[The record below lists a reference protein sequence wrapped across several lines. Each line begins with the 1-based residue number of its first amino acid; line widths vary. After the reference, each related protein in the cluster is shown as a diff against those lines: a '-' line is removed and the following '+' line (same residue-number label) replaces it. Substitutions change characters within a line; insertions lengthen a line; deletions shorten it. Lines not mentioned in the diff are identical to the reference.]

1 MRLVGE
7 QKIEPHIPVFDK
19 TARKD
24 GTFQATDFVFDAQAN
39 EYTCP
44 NGKKLKKYWRTMTK
58 PRSSLCKDNTY
69 RYFASKA
76 DYFLCAFKARCMPV

>member
-19 TARKD
+19 TTRKD
-24 GTFQATDFVFDAQAN
+24 GAFQATDFVFDAQAN
-39 EYTCP
+39 EYTCL
-44 NGKKLKKYWRTMTK
+44 NGKKLKKYWSTMTK
-58 PRSSLCKDNTY
+58 PHFGLCKDNTY

-76 DYFLCAFKARCMPV
+76 DYSVCALRARCTPV